1 MQDVKCSAN
10 WMWAAKFPAD
20 GALLYDACTAMC
32 EVMRQLG
39 IAVDGGKDS
48 LSMTARVN
56 DGIVKAPGLS
66 VRTLCS
72 VVTVLSFSTHRLFSY
87 WFNDVLCKL

>member
-10 WMWAAKFPAD
+10 WMWAAKLPGE
-20 GALLYDACTAMC
+20 GALLHDACTAMC
-32 EVMRQLG
+32 QVMQELG

-56 DGIVKAPGLS
+56 DGVVKAPGL
-66 VRTLCS
+66 CC
-72 VVTVLSFSTHRLFSY
+72 F
-87 WFNDVLCKL
+87 